1 MLSKHL
7 DGRLGMIQ
15 NPILKINVE
24 VGLLTLK
31 IDIFKLFFPQTLLR
45 EFSELSKN
53 YIP

>member
-7 DGRLGMIQ
+7 DDRLGMIQ

-31 IDIFKLFFPQTLLR
+31 IDIFKLFFPQT
-45 EFSELSKN
+45 
-53 YIP
+53 